1 MCRAFRGSKSENG
14 WHDNNDS
21 NNVSAGQHRSSC
33 EPGWASW
40 LSLPPPPLS
49 PHLPGNL
56 FSARLALGSPRSV
69 TFALPQKPVPDRTKY
84 FPLFRFAAVV
94 SAQCSSDTDSPR
106 SSLCLTVS
114 LLLARGCCC
123 CDTPRTSL
131 DLSAA
136 SCDASNHGHGGAQR
150 QDQEDVQLE
159 Q

>member
-1 MCRAFRGSKSENG
+1 MSCVPRIQKWKCVTRQQ
-14 WHDNNDS
+14 WQQQC
-21 NNVSAGQHRSSC
+21 VSWSAQVQLWTG
-33 EPGWASW
+33 
-40 LSLPPPPLS
+40 LSQLTFTAPPLS

-84 FPLFRFAAVV
+84 FPLFRFATVV

-136 SCDASNHGHGGAQR
+136 ACDASNHGHGGAQR